1 VAKLDRRNFIFT
13 AGRAGAGA
21 FAFSGLINRA
31 AALSTNRLPSPSLST
46 LGYGPLLP
54 TKSNNTRETLL
65 ALPKGFKYTVIG
77 KTGATMSDGLPTPRA
92 HDGMAAFKVN
102 NQLRLVRNHEI
113 NNQVGKPGIAIGPTP
128 YDPLAG
134 GGTTTLVIDP
144 NTREVIKDFV
154 SLSGTLVNCAG
165 GPTPWK
171 SWITCEET
179 LLGKELFR
187 NASGQDQGGFAQ
199 HHGYCF
205 EVDSSADRPVTPT
218 PLKAMGRF
226 QHEAIAVDPR
236 SGIVYLT
243 EDRVTAGFYR
253 FLPRTPGQLAAGGRL
268 QMLTVKNRPNFIA
281 SRQQQTGV
289 AHSVIWVDITDP
301 DPAEAG
307 RDTLAVYKQGI
318 AAGAATFARLEGCLY
333 GNGRIYFT
341 STSGGDKQLGQVW
354 EYAPS
359 GRDQGFLTL
368 LFEPT
373 DPSVLN
379 MPDNICLTAGGNLT
393 ICEDNGIT
401 NFIRVLNQKG
411 ELFDLAKNVFEGFE
425 TREFAGV
432 TFSPDFKTLFANIQ
446 VPGVTLAIW
455 GPWQSF

>member
-1 VAKLDRRNFIFT
+1 
-13 AGRAGAGA
+13 
-21 FAFSGLINRA
+21 
-31 AALSTNRLPSPSLST
+31 
-46 LGYGPLLP
+46 
-54 TKSNNTRETLL
+54 
-65 ALPKGFKYTVIG
+65 
-77 KTGATMSDGLPTPRA
+77 MSDGLPTPRA
-92 HDGMAAFKVN
+92 HDGMAAFQVK
-102 NQLRLVRNHEI
+102 NQLRLVRNHEV
-113 NNQVGKPGIAIGPTP
+113 NNQTGKPGIAIGSDP

-134 GGTTTLVIDP
+134 GGTTTLVINP
-144 NTREVIKDFV
+144 KTREVVKDFV

-179 LLGKELFR
+179 LLGKEQLK
-187 NASGQDQGGFAQ
+187 NQDGQDQGGFTQ

-205 EVDSSADRPVTPT
+205 EVPASANRPVTPV

-226 QHEAIAVDPR
+226 KHEAVAVDPR

-243 EDRVTAGFYR
+243 EDYATAGFYR
-253 FLPRTPGQLAAGGRL
+253 FIPRKPGRLAAGGRL
-268 QMLTVKNRPNFIA
+268 QMLAVRDQPRFITT
-281 SRQQQTGV
+281 RQQQPGLALPV
-289 AHSVIWVDITDP
+289 VWVEISDP

-307 RDTLAVYKQGI
+307 RDELAVYKQGI
-318 AAGAATFARLEGCLY
+318 SGGAATFRRLEGCLY

-341 STSGGDKQLGQVW
+341 STSGGDKGLGQVW

-359 GRDQGFLTL
+359 GKDGFLTL

-379 MPDNICLTAGGNLT
+379 MPDNLCLTARGNLT
-393 ICEDNGIT
+393 ICEDNGVT
-401 NFIRVLNQKG
+401 NFIRVLNPKG
-411 ELFDLAKNVFEGFE
+411 ELFDLAKNIFSGFE

-455 GPWQSF
+455 GPWQSL

>member
-1 VAKLDRRNFIFT
+1 MSKLNRRNFI
-13 AGRAGAGA
+13 AGAGIAGAGA
-21 FAFSGLINRA
+21 LAFSGLKNRV
-31 AALSTNRLPSPSLST
+31 LPGASHVSSASLST
-46 LGYGPLLP
+46 LGYGPLFP
-54 TKSNNTRETLL
+54 TKSNNTGESFLS
-65 ALPKGFKYTVIG
+65 LPKGFQYTVIG
-77 KTGATMSDGLPTPRA
+77 KTGAIMSDGRPTPRA
-92 HDGMAAFKVN
+92 HDGMAAFRVK

-113 NNQVGKPGIAIGPTP
+113 NNQTGTPGIAIGANS

-144 NTREVIKDFV
+144 NTREVVKDFV

-165 GPTPWK
+165 GPTPWN

-179 LLGKELFR
+179 LLGKERFKT
-187 NASGQDQGGFAQ
+187 AGGQDQGGFAQ

-205 EVDSSADRPVTPT
+205 EVSAASDTPVTAV

-236 SGIVYLT
+236 RGIVYLT
-243 EDRVTAGFYR
+243 EDRATAGFYR
-253 FLPRTPGQLAAGGRL
+253 FIPRKAGQLAAGGRL
-268 QMLTVKNRPNFIA
+268 QMLAVKDRPNFVTT
-281 SRQQQTGV
+281 RQQQPGV
-289 AHSVIWVDITDP
+289 ALPVIWVDINDP

-307 RDTLAVYKQGI
+307 RDDLAVYKQGI
-318 AAGAATFARLEGCLY
+318 AAGAATFRRLEGCLY

-359 GRDQGFLTL
+359 GTDQGFLRL
-368 LFEPT
+368 LVEPT
-373 DPSVLN
+373 DPLTLN
-379 MPDNICLTAGGNLT
+379 MPDNLCLTSGGNLT
-393 ICEDNGIT
+393 ICEDNGVA
-401 NFIRVLNQKG
+401 NFIRVLNRKG
-411 ELFDLAKNVFEGFE
+411 EIFDLAKNVFEGFE

-432 TFSPDFKTLFANIQ
+432 TFSPDFKTLFVNIQ

-455 GPWQSF
+455 GRWQSI

>member
-1 VAKLDRRNFIFT
+1 
-13 AGRAGAGA
+13 
-21 FAFSGLINRA
+21 
-31 AALSTNRLPSPSLST
+31 
-46 LGYGPLLP
+46 
-54 TKSNNTRETLL
+54 
-65 ALPKGFKYTVIG
+65 
-77 KTGATMSDGLPTPRA
+77 MSDGLRTPRA
-92 HDGMAAFKVN
+92 HDGMAAFQIN
-102 NQLRLVRNHEI
+102 GQLRLVRNHEI
-113 NNQVGKPGIAIGPTP
+113 NNQTGKPGNAIGPDP

-134 GGTTTLVIDP
+134 GGTTTLVIDSK
-144 NTREVIKDFV
+144 TREVVRDFV

-179 LLGKELFR
+179 LLGKDR
-187 NASGQDQGGFAQ
+187 IKSASGLDLGGFTQ

-205 EVDSSADRPVTPT
+205 EVPASADKPVAAV

-253 FLPRTPGQLAAGGRL
+253 FIPRKPGQLAAGGRL
-268 QMLTVKNRPNFIA
+268 QMLAVKNRPNLIA

-289 AHSVIWVDITDP
+289 ALPVIWVDITNT

-307 RDTLAVYKQGI
+307 LDPLAVYKQGI
-318 AAGAATFARLEGCLY
+318 AAGGATFARLEGCFY
-333 GNGRIYFT
+333 GNRRIYFT
-341 STSGGDKQLGQVW
+341 STSGGDKGVGQIW
-354 EYAPS
+354 EYVPS
-359 GRDQGFLTL
+359 GKDQGSLTL

-379 MPDNICLTAGGNLT
+379 MPDNICLTPGGNLT
-393 ICEDNGIT
+393 ICEDNGVT
-401 NFIRVLNQKG
+401 NFIRVLNRKG
-411 ELFDLAKNVFEGFE
+411 ELFDLAKNIFAGFE

-455 GPWQSF
+455 GPWQSV

>member
-1 VAKLDRRNFIFT
+1 MSKLGRRQFIYT
-13 AGRAGAGA
+13 AGIAGAGA
-21 FAFSGLINRA
+21 FAFSGLINRS
-31 AALSTNRLPSPSLST
+31 AALSANNAPSLSAP
-46 LGYGPLLP
+46 GYGPLFP
-54 TKSNNTRETLL
+54 TKSNNTGETLL
-65 ALPKGFKYTVIG
+65 ALPKGFQYTVIG
-77 KTGATMSDGLPTPRA
+77 LTGAIMSDGLRTPRA
-92 HDGMAAFKVN
+92 HDGMSAFKVN
-102 NQLRLVRNHEI
+102 GQLRLVRNHEV
-113 NNQVGKPGIAIGPTP
+113 NNQTAKPGMAIGPKP

-144 NTREVIKDFV
+144 KTREVVRDFV

-179 LLGKELFR
+179 LLGKDQIKNE
-187 NASGQDQGGFAQ
+187 NGQVLGGFTQ

-205 EVDSSADRPVTPT
+205 EVQASANKPVTPV
-218 PLKAMGRF
+218 PLQAMGRF

-253 FLPRTPGQLAAGGRL
+253 FVPLKPGQLVKGGRL
-268 QMLTVKNRPNFIA
+268 QMLAVKNRPNLIA
-281 SRQQQTGV
+281 SKQQQASV
-289 AHSVIWVDITDP
+289 AQPVTWVDINDP
-301 DPAEAG
+301 DPADAG
-307 RDTLAVYKQGI
+307 RETLAVYKQGI
-318 AAGAATFARLEGCLY
+318 AAGGATFARLEGCLY

-341 STSGGDKQLGQVW
+341 STSGGDKGLGQVW
-354 EYAPS
+354 EYTPS
-359 GRDQGFLTL
+359 GKDQGFLKL

-373 DPSVLN
+373 DPAVLN
-379 MPDNICLTAGGNLT
+379 MPDNICLTRAGNLT
-393 ICEDNGIT
+393 ICEDNGVT

-411 ELFDLAKNVFEGFE
+411 ELFDLAKNIFEGFE

-432 TFSPDFKTLFANIQ
+432 TFSPDFKTLFMNIQ

-455 GPWQSF
+455 GPWQSI